1 MENLKIILSKVGENF
16 YGMIIN
22 IIVANI
28 KMELNMV
35 LEFMFLI
42 LKNLMFILVFGNMEK
57 PMELELKLMIMICLF
72 VFGKK
77 EKN

>member
-16 YGMIIN
+16 YGVIIN